1 MTQHQR
7 SEMYAKLRT
16 LNEQQLKA
24 LYSHTLSLTMSRK
37 TRDRILSAIDGT
49 LASIYFNRAC
59 KQ

>member
-1 MTQHQR
+1 MTDAAR

-16 LNEQQLKA
+16 LNEEQLKS

-37 TRDRILSAIDGT
+37 TKDRILSMIDGT